1 MPMLVG
7 RRPCTEAEAIRRGF
21 GGSESA
27 RRREVLA
34 ETLQAFLT
42 ASPPD
47 HFHQLAR
54 ENHARW
60 ASRAEDSPASL
71 EVQIHAGDWG
81 DVTLDLSRRY
91 GKIFAVLNMANAYV
105 PGGGYIEGASAQEE
119 NIYRRSDCH
128 FYIRDEDYDRE
139 ADRYRPH
146 MTELISGATGRVYL
160 DTRHPRVCIRGAEE
174 SDQPNLGYRWLEENE
189 AFSFYEL
196 RAAAQ
201 DLRRGDLFDPALARS
216 KIAAQL
222 DTLIHAKI
230 RHAVLGA
237 FGCGAF
243 RNPADEVA
251 AIYREEIELRR
262 DAFSIIAFAIRQM
275 SYEAYKFIAFQRV
288 FDGSQF
294 AVQTCAS

>member
-1 MPMLVG
+1 MAILVG
-7 RRPCTEAEAIRRGF
+7 RRPCTEAEAVRSGF
-21 GGSESA
+21 GGRESA
-27 RRREVLA
+27 RRQQVLA
-34 ETLQAFLT
+34 ETLRVFQQAN
-42 ASPPD
+42 PPD

-54 ENHARW
+54 ENHGRW
-60 ASRAEDSPASL
+60 AGKAEDSPASVD
-71 EVQIHAGDWG
+71 VQIHAGDWG
-81 DVTLDLSRRY
+81 EVTLDLSQRY

-105 PGGGYIEGASAQEE
+105 PGGGYIEGAASQEE
-119 NIYRRSDCH
+119 NLFRRSDCH
-128 FYIRDEDYDRE
+128 FYIGDDEYDRE

-146 MTELISGATGRVYL
+146 MTELISGASGRVYL

-174 SDQPNLGYRWLEENE
+174 TEQPNLGYRWLEEKE
-189 AFSFYEL
+189 VFSFYEL

-201 DLRRGDLFDPALARS
+201 DLRRGDLFDPDLARS

-222 DTLIHAKI
+222 DTLTEAGI

-251 AIYREEIELRR
+251 AIYRQEIEQRR

-275 SYEAYKFIAFQRV
+275 PHQASNFSPFQRV
-288 FDGSQF
+288 FAGL
-294 AVQTCAS
+294 

>member
-21 GGSESA
+21 GGSQSA

-42 ASPPD
+42 ANPPD

-54 ENHARW
+54 ENHERR
-60 ASRAEDSPASL
+60 ASKAEDSPASL
-71 EVQIHAGDWG
+71 EVQIYAGDWG
-81 DVTLDLSRRY
+81 DVTLDLSRRS

-119 NIYRRSDCH
+119 NLYRRSDCH
-128 FYIRDEDYDRE
+128 FYIRDEDYDRA
-139 ADRYRPH
+139 ADRYKPH
-146 MTELISGATGRVYL
+146 MTELISGSTGRVYL
-160 DTRHPRVCIRGAEE
+160 DTRHPRVCIRRAEDL
-174 SDQPNLGYRWLEENE
+174 DQPNLGYRWLEEDE
-189 AFSFYEL
+189 VFSFYEL

-201 DLRRGDLFDPALARS
+201 DLRRGGLFDTALARA

-222 DTLIHAKI
+222 DTLIEANI

-251 AIYREEIELRR
+251 AIYREEIEWRQ

-275 SYEAYKFIAFQRV
+275 PYQASNCIPFQRV
-288 FDGSQF
+288 FDGCQQ
-294 AVQTCAS
+294 AG